1 MVKMKLFKKRINKIL
16 QNFSSE
22 EIIAIDKFANFFG
35 QESRGLAQMRGNGV
49 LILTNSKLIFE
60 LFLPKR
66 RFEIL
71 INDILNIEVVKSHL
85 KKTKLRPL
93 LKVIFKNE
101 RGEIDS
107 VAWLV
112 KDLQLWKDK
121 IKDLLKK

>member
-1 MVKMKLFKKRINKIL
+1 MKLFKKRINKIL
-16 QNFSSE
+16 KNFSSE

-35 QESRGLAQMRGNGV
+35 KESRSLVQIRGNGV
-49 LILTNSKLIFE
+49 LFLTNSKLIFE

-101 RGEIDS
+101 REEIDS

-112 KDLQLWKDK
+112 KDLQLWKEK

>member
-1 MVKMKLFKKRINKIL
+1 MKLFKKRINKIL

-85 KKTKLRPL
+85 KKTKLRLL

-101 RGEIDS
+101 RGE
-107 VAWLV
+107 
-112 KDLQLWKDK
+112 
-121 IKDLLKK
+121 